1 MDGLILVEKP
11 PDITS
16 HDVVVRLRKIFSF
29 QKIGHFGTLDP
40 LATGL
45 LIAAVGKATKFFP
58 FFSQLDKVY
67 RGRIRL
73 GFSTDSYDRS
83 GVPLSEPSLSYP
95 DSQDVRQAMK
105 TLEGEF
111 VQTAPPFSAK
121 KYQGRPLYTFARQKN
136 IVKLPR
142 FRVHVHSFR
151 LQDYAPPYLDFEVK
165 CSSGTYIR
173 TLAHDLG
180 QRLGCGAHLAELVR
194 TEIGEF
200 RLKDSFALDEI
211 KDLAQTGR
219 ASEFL
224 KPLETLLPA
233 FPRIEL
239 TQNGLRL
246 VQNGRPIFPEHMAQ
260 PDSQDILFSW
270 PAGQKEAVFRLFSP
284 EGRLVALAKRR
295 DTPLSFSPFLV
306 LA

>member
-1 MDGLILVEKP
+1 MDGLILVDKP

-16 HDVVVRLRKIFSF
+16 HDVVARLRKILAF

-67 RGRIRL
+67 QGRIRL
-73 GFSTDSYDRS
+73 GFSTDSYDRL
-83 GVPLSEPSLSYP
+83 GVPLAEVSLSYP
-95 DSQDVRQAMK
+95 DSGDVRRAMK
-105 TLEGEF
+105 IFEGEID
-111 VQTAPPFSAK
+111 QTAPPFSAK
-121 KYQGRPLYTFARQKN
+121 KFQGKPLYTFARRKN
-136 IVKLPR
+136 IVKLPP
-142 FRVHVHSFR
+142 FRVHIHSFR

-173 TLAHDLG
+173 SLAHDLG

-200 RLKDSFALDEI
+200 RLKDGFALDKIEN
-211 KDLAQTGR
+211 LAQTGR
-219 ASEFL
+219 ASEFF

-233 FPRIEL
+233 FPKIEL
-239 TQNGLRL
+239 TQIGLRL
-246 VQNGRPIFPEHMAQ
+246 VQNGRPVFPEHIIQ
-260 PDSQDILFSW
+260 PDLFSW

-306 LA
+306 LG

>member
-1 MDGLILVEKP
+1 MDGLILVDKP

-16 HDVVVRLRKIFSF
+16 HDVVARLRKIFSL

-45 LIAAVGKATKFFP
+45 LIAAVGQATKFFI

-67 RGRIRL
+67 QGRIRL
-73 GFSTDSYDRS
+73 GFSTDSYDRL
-83 GVPLSEPSLSYP
+83 GVPLAEASLSYP
-95 DSQDVRQAMK
+95 DSGDVRRAMK
-105 TLEGEF
+105 IFEGEID
-111 VQTAPPFSAK
+111 QTAPPFSAK
-121 KYQGRPLYTFARQKN
+121 KFQGRPLYTFARRKN
-136 IVKLPR
+136 IIKLPP
-142 FRVHVHSFR
+142 FRVQVHSFR

-173 TLAHDLG
+173 SLAHDLG

-200 RLKDSFALDEI
+200 RLKDGFALDEI

-219 ASEFL
+219 ASEFF

-233 FPRIEL
+233 FPKIEL
-239 TQNGLRL
+239 TQIGLGL
-246 VQNGRPIFPEHMAQ
+246 VQNGRPVFPEHMVQ

>member
-1 MDGLILVEKP
+1 MDGLILVDKP

-16 HDVVVRLRKIFSF
+16 HDVVARLRKIFSL

-45 LIAAVGKATKFFP
+45 LIAALGKATKFFR

-67 RGRIRL
+67 QGRIRL
-73 GFSTDSYDRS
+73 GFSTDSYDRL
-83 GVPLSEPSLSYP
+83 GVPLAEASLSYP
-95 DSQDVRQAMK
+95 DSGDVRRAMK
-105 TLEGEF
+105 IFEGEID
-111 VQTAPPFSAK
+111 QTAPPFSAK
-121 KYQGRPLYTFARQKN
+121 KFQGRPLYTFARRKN
-136 IVKLPR
+136 IVKLPP
-142 FRVHVHSFR
+142 FRVQVHSFR

-173 TLAHDLG
+173 SLAHDLG

-200 RLKDSFALDEI
+200 RLKDGFALDEI
-211 KDLAQTGR
+211 KELAQTGR
-219 ASEFL
+219 ASEFF

-233 FPRIEL
+233 FPKIEL
-239 TQNGLRL
+239 TQIGLAL
-246 VQNGRPIFPEHMAQ
+246 VQNGRPVFPEHMVR